1 MMKGKRNKVWS
12 LLMIAAICC
21 GFMILIPAAGFG
33 AGKPIVIGGS
43 LPLTG
48 EFAETGQ
55 WIERGMRYWAEE
67 INAKGGLLGRPVQF
81 KIYDDQ
87 SNVGK
92 AVTFA
97 EKAIT
102 VDKVDLLFGGYPGTA
117 ARAVMA
123 VAEKHKMVYVSMGG
137 HMKSFQQGYTYSFG
151 APPLM
156 GEWWYEGFFQ
166 WLNTLP
172 ADQRPKRAAVYTIN
186 NPVGLSLQDG
196 IERWTK
202 YLGIKV
208 VINEKYNSPLTDA
221 TSLIVKAKRENC
233 DILFSNGFFPD
244 GVTTMKAA
252 KALDY
257 NPKAIVQG
265 IGSVVPAWV
274 KELGKDGDYVFS
286 GTVLHGKL
294 NYPGNDK
301 LNAYVKK
308 KYKLDGYP
316 LYFGFGYAW
325 MQVLQ
330 QGVTGAKSLDQT
342 KIRDWLK
349 SHQVNTI
356 AGTMTFDKYGLP
368 APINFATQII
378 NGRVELIWP
387 KNVRTR
393 EPVYPKPAWSK

>member
-1 MMKGKRNKVWS
+1 MKGKRMKGFS
-12 LLMIAAICC
+12 LFMTIAVLCGIMLTVPAAAI
-21 GFMILIPAAGFG
+21 G

-48 EFAETGQ
+48 EFAETGL

-67 INAKGGLLGRPVQF
+67 INAKGGLLGRPVEF

-123 VAEKHKMVYVSMGG
+123 VAEKHKVVYVSMGG

-166 WLNTLP
+166 WLATVP
-172 ADQRPKRAAVYTIN
+172 ANQRPTRAAVYTIN
-186 NPVGLSLQDG
+186 NPVGLSLQDS
-196 IERWTK
+196 INRWTK
-202 YLGIKV
+202 KLNIKI
-208 VINEKYNSPLTDA
+208 VIDEKYNSPLSDA
-221 TSLIVKAKRENC
+221 TSLIVKAKQMNC

-274 KELGKDGDYVFS
+274 KELGTDGDYVFS
-286 GTVLHGKL
+286 GTVLHGML

-301 LNAYVKK
+301 LNAYVKN
-308 KYKLDGYP
+308 KYKMDIYP

-325 MQVLQ
+325 MQTLE
-330 QGVTGAKSLDQT
+330 QGVTGAKSLNQT

-349 SHQVNTI
+349 THKVNTI
-356 AGTMTFDKYGLP
+356 AGPMTFDKKGLP

-378 NGRVELIWP
+378 NGKVELIYP
-387 KNVRTR
+387 KKIRTK
-393 EPVYPKPAWSK
+393 EPVYPKPAWKK

>member
-1 MMKGKRNKVWS
+1 MKAKHTLPKILFLLSVLS
-12 LLMIAAICC
+12 LVFLGYAHGPAFAA
-21 GFMILIPAAGFG
+21 
-33 AGKPIVIGGS
+33 KPPLVIGGS

-55 WIERGMRYWAEE
+55 WIERGMKFWQAEV
-67 INAKGGLLGRPVQF
+67 NAKGGLLGRPVEF
-81 KIYDDQ
+81 RIYDDQ
-87 SNVGK
+87 SKVDK

-117 ARAVMA
+117 ARAVMP
-123 VAEKHKMVYVSMGG
+123 VAEKHRFVYVSMGG

-166 WLNTLP
+166 WLSTLP
-172 ADQRPKRAAVYTIN
+172 ASQRPKRAAVYTIN
-186 NPVGLSLQDG
+186 NPVGLSLIDS

-202 YLGIKV
+202 KLNIQV
-208 VINEKYNSPLTDA
+208 VIKEKYNSPLADA
-221 TSLIVKAKRENC
+221 TPMIVKAKQMNC
-233 DILFSNGFFPD
+233 DLLFANGFFPD
-244 GVTTMKAA
+244 GVMMIKAA
-252 KALDY
+252 KALNY

-286 GTVLHGKL
+286 GTSLYNRLK
-294 NYPGNDK
+294 YPGNSK

-308 KYKLDGYP
+308 QYNLDGYP

-325 MQVLQ
+325 MQTLE
-330 QGVTGAKSLDQT
+330 QGVRGAGSLDQT

-349 SHQVNTI
+349 THKVNTI
-356 AGTMTFDKYGLP
+356 AGPMTFDKQGLP
-368 APINFATQII
+368 PPINFCTQII
-378 NGRVELIWP
+378 NGKVELIWP
-387 KNVRTR
+387 KNIRTK
-393 EPVYPKPAWSK
+393 EPVYPKPAWTK

>member
-1 MMKGKRNKVWS
+1 MKAKRMNWFSK
-12 LLMIAAICC
+12 LMIVAIICS
-21 GFMILIPAAGFG
+21 FALMAPVAGVG
-33 AGKPIVIGGS
+33 AEKPVVIGGS

-55 WIERGMRYWAEE
+55 WIEKGLNFWAQE
-67 INAKGGLLGRPVQF
+67 INGKGGLLGRPVEF

-87 SNVGK
+87 SSVSK

-123 VAEKHKMVYVSMGG
+123 VAEKHKFVYVSMGG

-166 WLNTLP
+166 WLATVP
-172 ADQRPKRAAVYTIN
+172 ADKRPQRAAVYTIN
-186 NPVGLSLQDG
+186 NPVGISLQDS
-196 IERWTK
+196 IDRWTK
-202 YLGIKV
+202 KLNIKIM
-208 VINEKYNSPLTDA
+208 INEKYNSPLTDA
-221 TSLIVKAKRENC
+221 TALIVKAKQTNC
-233 DILFSNGFFPD
+233 DILFANGFFPD
-244 GVTTMKAA
+244 GVTMIKAA
-252 KALDY
+252 KALDF

-274 KELGKDGDYVFS
+274 KELGKDGDYIFS
-286 GTVLHGKL
+286 GTCLHGKL
-294 NYPGNDK
+294 KYPGNDK
-301 LNAYVKK
+301 LNAYIKE

-316 LYFGFGYAW
+316 LYFGFGYSW
-325 MQVLQ
+325 MQTLE
-330 QGVTGAKSLDQT
+330 QGVNGAKSLDQT

-349 SHQVNTI
+349 ANKVETI
-356 AGTMTFDKYGLP
+356 AGPMTFDDRGLP
-368 APINFATQII
+368 EPINFCTQILD
-378 NGRVELIWP
+378 GKVELTWP
-387 KNVRTR
+387 KNIQSR
-393 EPVYPKPAWSK
+393 EPVYPKPAWIK